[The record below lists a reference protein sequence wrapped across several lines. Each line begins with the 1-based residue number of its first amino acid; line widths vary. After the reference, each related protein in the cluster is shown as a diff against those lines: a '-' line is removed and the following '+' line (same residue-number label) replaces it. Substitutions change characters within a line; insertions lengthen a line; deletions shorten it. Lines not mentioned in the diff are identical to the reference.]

1 MSLLIGRYPML
12 ANKQGK
18 ILKLFKIYKNKIVNC
33 EIYISEV
40 KPGIEKGWNFHKKY
54 KCNFFLISGAITIKI
69 CKNYKDS
76 KIRVIHLSM
85 KHNNKLVLPSKTWF
99 SFKSSSK
106 TESAKLL
113 NFLSGIHSK
122 KETLKK
128 DIKNFKHP
136 LNL

>member
-1 MSLLIGRYPML
+1 MSLIIGRYPML
-12 ANKQGK
+12 VNKQGR
-18 ILKLFKIYKNKIVNC
+18 ILKLLKIYKNKIANC

-40 KPGIEKGWNFHKKY
+40 RPGIEKGWNFHKKY
-54 KCNFFLISGAITIKI
+54 KCNFFLISGSVIIKI
-69 CKNYKDS
+69 CKNYKNS
-76 KIRVIHLSM
+76 KIKVIHLSM
-85 KHNNKLVLPSKTWF
+85 NRNNKLVLPSKTWF

-106 TESAKLL
+106 TQSAKIL

-136 LNL
+136 FNL